1 MSHTIVMGVNATDMS
16 LVYFKSG
23 LNTLAAAAAA
33 ATPAANTISSHKE
46 SAVNLLICGNH
57 AEL

>member
-16 LVYFKSG
+16 LVYFKFG
-23 LNTLAAAAAA
+23 LNTLAAAAA

>member
-1 MSHTIVMGVNATDMS
+1 MGVNATDMS

-33 ATPAANTISSHKE
+33 AAATPAANTISSHKR
-46 SAVNLLICGNH
+46 VCC
-57 AEL
+57 

>member
-33 ATPAANTISSHKE
+33 AATPAANTISSHKR
-46 SAVNLLICGNH
+46 VCC
-57 AEL
+57 

>member
-1 MSHTIVMGVNATDMS
+1 MGVNATDMS
-16 LVYFKSG
+16 LVYFKFG